1 MLSLKCFE
9 EAKNKI
15 CFHPL
20 ICSIQV
26 QIIMQRRN
34 FVKSTLG
41 AAGLGLTAAAESVAD
56 NWHSQPAFLAKNN
69 FKLKYAP
76 HFGMFENSAGKDPID
91 QLKFMSDMGFTALE
105 DNGMMGRDVALQE
118 KIAKEMTRLGMTMG
132 VFVLDKGGNGQNTLA
147 AGKPEY
153 IEIFLNGC
161 RKAVETAKRVNAKF
175 TTVVPGDFERNLP
188 IGIQTGHVIDALRR
202 GADILAPAGL
212 TMVLE
217 PLSDTPNLFLRTSD
231 QTYEICRA
239 VNSPACKILFDI
251 YHMQKNEGH
260 IIPHINWCWS
270 EIGYFQMGD
279 NPGRK
284 EPTTGEI
291 NYKNIFKHIYQKQ
304 KAENKEFIFGME
316 HGNSQPGKDGEMAV
330 IKAYVESDSFTV

>member
-1 MLSLKCFE
+1 
-9 EAKNKI
+9 
-15 CFHPL
+15 
-20 ICSIQV
+20 
-26 QIIMQRRN
+26 MQRRT
-34 FVKSTLG
+34 FLQKTTL
-41 AAGLGLTAAAESVAD
+41 AAGAVALTA
-56 NWHSQPAFLAKNN
+56 PAIGKAPLAKNN

-76 HFGMFENSAGKDPID
+76 HFGMFENHAGKDLVD
-91 QLKFMSDMGFTALE
+91 QLKFMADMGFTGLE
-105 DNGMMGRDVALQE
+105 DNGMTGRPPEEQQ
-118 KIAKEMTRLGMTMG
+118 KIGDTLAKLGMTMG
-132 VFVLDKGGNGQNTLA
+132 VFVLNKGGNGANTLA
-147 AGKPEY
+147 AGKKEF
-153 IEIFLNGC
+153 IDIFLKGC
-161 RKAVETAKRVNAKF
+161 QQAVEVAKRCKTKF

-202 GADILAPAGL
+202 GAEILEPSGL
-212 TMVLE
+212 VMVLE

-239 VNSPACKILFDI
+239 VNSPSCKVLFDI

-260 IIPHINWCWS
+260 IIPHINWAWS
-270 EIGYFQMGD
+270 EIAYFQIGD

-291 NYKNIFKHIYQKQ
+291 NYKNIFKHIHQKA

-316 HGNSQPGKDGEMAV
+316 HGNSMPGKEGEVAL

>member
-1 MLSLKCFE
+1 
-9 EAKNKI
+9 
-15 CFHPL
+15 
-20 ICSIQV
+20 
-26 QIIMQRRN
+26 MQRRN

-41 AAGLGLTAAAESVAD
+41 AAGLGAASLSESVAG
-56 NWHSQPAFLAKNN
+56 NWHSQPNFLAKNN

-91 QLKFMSDMGFTALE
+91 QLKFMADMGFTALE
-105 DNGMMGRDVALQE
+105 DNGMMGREPALQE
-118 KIAKEMTRLGMTMG
+118 KIGKEMARLGITMG
-132 VFVLDKGGNGQNTLA
+132 VFVLDKGGNSQNTLA
-147 AGKPEY
+147 AGKQEY
-153 IEIFLNGC
+153 IDIFLNGC
-161 RKAVETAKRVNAKF
+161 RRAVETAKRVNAKW

-212 TMVLE
+212 VMVLE

-231 QTYEICRA
+231 QTYEICRG
-239 VNSPACKILFDI
+239 VNSPSCKLLFDI

-260 IIPHINWCWS
+260 VIPHINWSWN
-270 EIGYFQMGD
+270 EIAYFQIGD

-291 NYKNIFKHIYQKQ
+291 NYKNIFKHVYQKA

-316 HGNSQPGKDGEMAV
+316 HGNSMTGKDGEMAV